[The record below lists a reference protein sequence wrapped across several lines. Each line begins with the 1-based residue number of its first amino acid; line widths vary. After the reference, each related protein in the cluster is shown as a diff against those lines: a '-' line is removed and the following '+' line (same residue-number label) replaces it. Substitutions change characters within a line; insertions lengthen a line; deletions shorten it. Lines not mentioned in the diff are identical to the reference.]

1 MPQIEFRAMGCQML
15 AIVEADEARAANVLA
30 HVPRWFAEWE
40 NVLSRFRADSEL
52 NRLNASAGRPV
63 RVSETL
69 WQVLEKSLEAANAS
83 NGLVTPAVLDA
94 LETAGYDK
102 SFERI
107 GRDSSRPERNTLLA
121 PNPRAT
127 NFIELD
133 ATTRTVRLPPGMRLD
148 LGGIAKGW
156 SADQAAQRL
165 SQVGPALVDAGGDL
179 AISGALANG
188 ARWQIAI
195 ADPFEATRDLE
206 RLVLRAGGVAT
217 SGRDYRRWEQDGK
230 PQHHIIDPRT
240 SRPAI
245 TDVLSATVIAPTT
258 SQAEVAAK
266 VALILG
272 SRAGLAW
279 IEARSELAALLVL
292 EDGTVMPST
301 RFDQYVWRETFIAE
315 PDAIRSLTFG

>member
-107 GRDSSRPERNTLLA
+107 GRDSSRPERHSLLA

-240 SRPAI
+240 NRPAI
-245 TDVLSATVIAPTT
+245 TDVLSVTVIAPTT

-292 EDGTVMPST
+292 EDGTMMPST